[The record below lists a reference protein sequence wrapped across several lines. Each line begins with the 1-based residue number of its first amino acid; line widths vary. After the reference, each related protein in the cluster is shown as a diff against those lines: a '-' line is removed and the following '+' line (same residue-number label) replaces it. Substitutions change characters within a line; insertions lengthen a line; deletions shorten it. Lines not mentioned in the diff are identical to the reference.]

1 MLITGASGYIGG
13 RLMAALE
20 SAPCRIRCLSRDPA
34 YLESRVRASTRVFR
48 GDVLDAE
55 SLRSALAGVDTA
67 YYLIHSMA
75 SSGDFESLDRRVAK
89 TFGHVAN
96 EEGVQ
101 RIIYLGGLAH
111 LSRFGHR
118 NWTHEA
124 EVFRFRPL
132 KAQNGL

>member
-1 MLITGASGYIGG
+1 MMTDKTDASRGRREVLITGASGYIGG
-13 RLMAALE
+13 RLLAALE

-75 SSGDFESLDRRVAK
+75 SSGNFESLDRCAAK

-96 EEGVQ
+96 EQG
-101 RIIYLGGLAH
+101 ATHH
-111 LSRFGHR
+111 LSR
-118 NWTHEA
+118 WP
-124 EVFRFRPL
+124 RFRH
-132 KAQNGL
+132 